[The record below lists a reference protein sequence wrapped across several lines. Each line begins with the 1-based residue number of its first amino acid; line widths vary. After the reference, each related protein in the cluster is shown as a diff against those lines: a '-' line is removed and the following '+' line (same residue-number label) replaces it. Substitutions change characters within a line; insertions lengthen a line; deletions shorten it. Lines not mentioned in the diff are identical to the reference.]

1 MNYDKNSF
9 LAGLAVGRK
18 LGWNSGEPTPP
29 STEEGITP
37 AMKIVYGRSMVYKYT
52 GKVLTA
58 PALVVGEYTE
68 EA

>member
-18 LGWNSGEPTPP
+18 LGWNGVEHPAEGGHNTGVVSGTDL
-29 STEEGITP
+29 
-37 AMKIVYGRSMVYKYT
+37 VYRYT
-52 GKVLTA
+52 GKVFA
-58 PALVVGEYTE
+58 DAGIVFGELTE

>member
-18 LGWNSGEPTPP
+18 LGWNDGEPSSDTG
-29 STEEGITP
+29 STTGT
-37 AMKIVYGRSMVYKYT
+37 KIIFGTNLVYVYT
-52 GKVLTA
+52 GKVLA
-58 PALVVGEYTE
+58 NADIVFGELTE